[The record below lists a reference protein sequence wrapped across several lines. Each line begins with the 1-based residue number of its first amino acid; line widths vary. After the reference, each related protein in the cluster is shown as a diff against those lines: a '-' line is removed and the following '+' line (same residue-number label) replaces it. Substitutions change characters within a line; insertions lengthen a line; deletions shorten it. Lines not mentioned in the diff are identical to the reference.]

1 MPQPVWLKLEDDIQQ
16 MQLQS
21 INVRSIAAGKTGID
35 ALVLNRRWN
44 EIEARDWI
52 FEGGSRQEAP

>member
-21 INVRSIAAGKTGID
+21 INVISIATGKTGIWR
-35 ALVLNRRWN
+35 VGFNRRWN
-44 EIEARDWI
+44 EIEACDWV